1 MFIKVFQIK
10 RDFVGEPQITK
21 ILDNYQFYDRI
32 ITWNSE
38 KLQIINGKI
47 QNSGKFQ
54 NSTINDIK
62 QTSNTCA
69 INSCIIN

>member
-10 RDFVGEPQITK
+10 RDFVGEP
-21 ILDNYQFYDRI
+21 
-32 ITWNSE
+32 
-38 KLQIINGKI
+38 QIINGKI

-54 NSTINDIK
+54 NSTINKIK